1 MIWAGKIH
9 MFWWASI
16 SRSTDTT
23 FLLFSFWTL
32 ISSRSLHVKK
42 PFKTILHVL
51 RLSTVGCV
59 QSIVQTCALISPLF
73 YLCSPILSI
82 TQKKGSRLPA
92 QVLVTR
98 GYKSG
103 AKLGSVWF
111 PFLKLVF
118 FMYARPMDMWVDS

>member
-1 MIWAGKIH
+1 MYWC
-9 MFWWASI
+9 ASI

-32 ISSRSLHVKK
+32 ISSRSVHVKK

-73 YLCSPILSI
+73 YLCSPISSI
-82 TQKKGSRLPA
+82 TQKKRKRQWITSTGTGDKRL
-92 QVLVTR
+92 QIWSQT
-98 GYKSG
+98 GISMI
-103 AKLGSVWF
+103 F
-111 PFLKLVF
+111 FLETCFLHVCKANGHV
-118 FMYARPMDMWVDS
+118 S